1 MACFN
6 IIIVFILWKSELRGN
21 VPSSLQ
27 DKDQKTI
34 LDLVFLS
41 RAIGAVINTSATPAL
56 VNWSIEVNCS
66 AGKPHI
72 IISDRAP
79 CIYCDQFQPKI
90 STSPLLDVRKINSES
105 GTGEYQSISCH
116 IQRQSIHAPIRKIWI
131 WKKKNIAL
139 NLRRTVWYQ
148 GSDALVMH
156 GNHGILP
163 QLTSSAPQLLPP
175 LSSEWREHIFMTF
188 FF

>member
-1 MACFN
+1 M
-6 IIIVFILWKSELRGN
+6 SELRGN

-72 IISDRAP
+72 IISAP

-131 WKKKNIAL
+131 WKKRNIAQIL
-139 NLRRTVWYQ
+139 SSLLLIWEERSEK

-163 QLTSSAPQLLPP
+163 QLSSSAPQLLPP